1 MIVMLSVRWR
11 HGLAMAI
18 LAGMTLKDSKVVVLG
33 GTAGI
38 GLAVARGAA
47 AQGAAVA
54 IASSN
59 RARIDAA
66 VATVPHAEGHVV
78 DLRDEAAI
86 AALFER
92 LGAFDHLV
100 YTAGDSLVI
109 GPLAELDLAKSRSF
123 FEVRYWGALAAVKH
137 AAKRVRGSITLTS
150 GTAGRRGHPGW
161 ALGASVCGAM
171 ESLGRMLAV
180 ELAPIRVNVVI
191 PGLVDTD
198 LWSDMAP
205 AARTELFAQFAKTM
219 PVRRIGRAD
228 DIAAMY
234 LAVMANSYMTGEA
247 IVVDGGGVLV

>member
-1 MIVMLSVRWR
+1 
-11 HGLAMAI
+11 
-18 LAGMTLKDSKVVVLG
+18 MTLQNSRVVVLG

-38 GLAVARGAA
+38 GLAVARGAG
-47 AQGAAVA
+47 AQGATVA
-54 IASSN
+54 IVSSN
-59 RARIDAA
+59 RVRVDAA
-66 VATVPHAEGHVV
+66 VAAVARAEGHVV

-86 AALFER
+86 AAVFER
-92 LGAFDHLV
+92 IGAFDHLV

-123 FEVRYWGALAAVKH
+123 FDVRYWGALAAVKH
-137 AAKRVRGSITLTS
+137 AAKRVRSSITLTG

-171 ESLGRMLAV
+171 ESLGRVLAV

-191 PGLVDTD
+191 PGLVETE
-198 LWSDMAP
+198 LWASMA
-205 AARTELFAQFAKTM
+205 ADARAKLFAQFAETM
-219 PVRRIGRAD
+219 PVRRVGQPE

-234 LAVMANSYMTGEA
+234 LAVMANPYVTGEA